1 MATRKRSRVK
11 QEKQANSADSV
22 FLNLPYGP
30 EYAELFL
37 AYIAGLVVLGL
48 VPHAALEDAGSTRRL
63 NRIQEM
69 IRSCASSIHDLSFLA
84 RPDKGRPHR
93 LNMPFELGLAVAEDV
108 DCKQRHRWYI
118 FVPELKIYKEA
129 LSDLDGSDVQIHGG
143 NPARVFG
150 RLLNCFERQN
160 SITSIEPM
168 QRVYRN
174 LKNAVPL
181 LLEQTGAESV
191 FDASVFRQLCILAS
205 NWTVLHGMN
214 DGLQKGL
221 RNK

>member
-1 MATRKRSRVK
+1 VTTRKRSRAK
-11 QEKQANSADSV
+11 QEQPASTADSV
-22 FLNLPYGP
+22 FLNLPYGA
-30 EYAELFL
+30 EYTDLLL

-63 NRIQEM
+63 NRIQKM

-84 RPDKGRPHR
+84 HPDKKRPHR
-93 LNMPFELGLAVAEDV
+93 LNMPFELGMAVAEDV

-143 NPARVFG
+143 SPARVFG

-168 QRVYRN
+168 QRVFRN

-181 LLEQTGAESV
+181 LLEQTGAEPV
-191 FDASVFRQLCILAS
+191 FDASVFRQLCTLAS
-205 NWTVLHGMN
+205 NWTVLNAMS
-214 DGLQKGL
+214 DGVAAGSRK
-221 RNK
+221 